1 MGQLDISS
9 LKVEGTGDRF
19 FEQSCDRTFNRL
31 IYVMKEERRE
41 ESSLGLDAMSLEEL
55 EAALMR
61 VPSVDAFWI
70 DGHEP
75 ILRKELLDITDVIA
89 RSIHPKQLF
98 VVTDGSHTSRIIDFC
113 RNRSLKIP
121 LHLVVKIAH
130 KNSASERDNGPIAPS
145 SVDCRDHVFATL
157 EQLQYGIHAWN
168 MTFSC
173 IWGAVT
179 TAQEF
184 PAQEFTDSEILGVA
198 FDARGHAPIG
208 GTSECHLVTRSIV
221 ERKCAMH
228 RKDDARDKIW
238 PTVFRWSQ
246 FPWGSIKK
254 SPKVD
259 AKEESPSAIRRD
271 PSKFQ
276 DSNRR
281 LLLLQNGDFWDVETP
296 RHRFICNL
304 RPGCSR

>member
-1 MGQLDISS
+1 VGQLDTSS
-9 LKVEGTGDRF
+9 FKAEGDGDRF
-19 FEQSCDRTFNRL
+19 FEQPCNIPLNRL

-41 ESSLGLDAMSLEEL
+41 ESSLGLDTMSLDEL

-61 VPSVDAFWI
+61 VPAVDAFWI
-70 DGHEP
+70 DGDEP
-75 ILRKELLDITDVIA
+75 ILRKELLDITDVIV
-89 RSIHPKQLF
+89 RSINPKQLF
-98 VVTDGSHTSRIIDFC
+98 VVTDGSYTSRIIDFC

-130 KNSASERDNGPIAPS
+130 KDSASEKEDGPIAPGP
-145 SVDCRDHVFATL
+145 VDRRDHVFTTL

-179 TAQEF
+179 TE
-184 PAQEFTDSEILGVA
+184 QEFTDSEILGVA

-208 GTSECHLVTRSIV
+208 GTSEGQLVTRSIV
-221 ERKCAMH
+221 ERKCAMN

-246 FPWGSIKK
+246 FPWGSIKH
-254 SPKVD
+254 SPKPD
-259 AKEESPSAIRRD
+259 AKEESPRAIRRD
-271 PSKFQ
+271 PPKSHQ
-276 DSNRR
+276 SNRR

-304 RPGCSR
+304 RLVGSR

>member
-1 MGQLDISS
+1 MGQLDSS
-9 LKVEGTGDRF
+9 SFKAEGNGDRF

-41 ESSLGLDAMSLEEL
+41 ESSLGLDTMSLDEL

-61 VPSVDAFWI
+61 VPAVDAFWI
-70 DGHEP
+70 DGDEP
-75 ILRKELLDITDVIA
+75 FLRKELLDITDVIV
-89 RSIHPKQLF
+89 RSIEPKQLF
-98 VVTDGSHTSRIIDFC
+98 VVTDGSYTSRIIDFC

-121 LHLVVKIAH
+121 LHLVLKIAH
-130 KNSASERDNGPIAPS
+130 KNSASDRDNGPIAPGP
-145 SVDCRDHVFATL
+145 VDCRDHVFTTL

-179 TAQEF
+179 TE
-184 PAQEFTDSEILGVA
+184 QEFTDSEILGVA
-198 FDARGHAPIG
+198 FDARGHAPLG
-208 GTSECHLVTRSIV
+208 GTSEGHLVTRSIV
-221 ERKCAMH
+221 ERKCAMN

-246 FPWGSIKK
+246 FPWGSIKH
-254 SPKVD
+254 SPKPD
-259 AKEESPSAIRRD
+259 AKKESRRTVRRD
-271 PSKFQ
+271 PPKFHN
-276 DSNRR
+276 SNRR

-304 RPGCSR
+304 RLVGSR